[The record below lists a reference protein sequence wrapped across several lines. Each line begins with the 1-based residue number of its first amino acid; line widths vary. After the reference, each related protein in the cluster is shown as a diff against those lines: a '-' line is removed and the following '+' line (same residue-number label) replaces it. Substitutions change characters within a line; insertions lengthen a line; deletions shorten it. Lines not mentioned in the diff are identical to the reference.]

1 MASTRAIGR
10 WKTLTYH
17 RLDISAH
24 LKTSATFYV
33 MTSTQK
39 QSKLPPIP
47 EILPNPDLTFDPV
60 LHRYRLKGELVPW
73 SVTGIT
79 SHNMSQLAREAIEK
93 DKPNWEPR
101 GRLLHQFVENLW
113 TGRPLPDVG
122 IYKPWSDA
130 LQAHPIFKTYE
141 AVAVE
146 HRMVSKDGFFAGSFD
161 ALVRGVSKAG
171 DPLTILIDLKTLKH
185 EHSPTRS
192 CAKQFGAYT
201 TLLNDAHHVY
211 VDKCVGLFSRPGSV
225 ELVVE
230 DPQDCIDKWQHCLTE
245 FKKTLPDW

>member
-1 MASTRAIGR
+1 M
-10 WKTLTYH
+10 
-17 RLDISAH
+17 
-24 LKTSATFYV
+24 TSI
-33 MTSTQK
+33 STQK

-47 EILPNPDLTFDPV
+47 EILPNPNLRFDEPS
-60 LHRYRLKGELVPW
+60 HRYSTLNPQTKEWELVPW

-79 SHNMSQLAREAIEK
+79 SHGMSQLAREAIEK

-161 ALVRGVSKAG
+161 ALVRGVSKSG

-185 EHSPTRS
+185 ENSPTRS

-211 VDKCVGLFSRPGSV
+211 VDKCVGVFSRPGSV

-230 DPQDCIDKWQHCLTE
+230 DPQDCIDAWQDCLLE
-245 FKKTLPDW
+245 FRKSLPDW